1 MKERTASRLSL
12 GLLVV
17 TIAIGGASFLA
28 LAIGTAVTYGGGDR
42 GSPVAGLVIVVV
54 VAAASLLGRL
64 IVDRAGNVIGWA
76 FQAMALA
83 AAVSL
88 GTELI
93 IQLAAENAPSSGV
106 FGMDLVQRPSP
117 ETGALKQVALGTGLG
132 IELLGWLN
140 RLSFLGLVLPIPLI
154 FLSFPTGRPLSPGW
168 RWAVRLW
175 MASTLAA
182 LAWAALRPADAYGS
196 PPSGSFPGVHV
207 DSPFGVHG
215 IDPVFDVLATG
226 GVVAGFIAGGLGAA
240 SLVVRYRRAGGE
252 ERAQMRW
259 LALVGAAAA
268 TIMAVLL
275 LTDVLVGDDALSNTI
290 GSIGFVTLSL
300 LLLLGVPIAVAVA
313 VLKYRLYDI
322 DLVIRKTLVFGGLA
336 GFITLVYVGIVVGL
350 GALLGSGDEPNVALS
365 IAATAIVAVAF
376 QPVRERVQRFASRLV
391 YGKRATPYQVLA
403 RLSERAASTFAT
415 EDVLPRTARIIAEG
429 MGASRVVVWL
439 RVERELRPG
448 ASWPDTAGPP
458 RAVALSNGD
467 MPALEGDRAVP
478 VRLGSEL
485 LGAITVDKPASEP
498 FTPAEE
504 KLLDDLASQA
514 GLVISNVRLT
524 AELEANIERIEAQA
538 DELRA
543 SRQRIVA
550 AQDEERRRL
559 ERNIHDGAQ
568 QHLVALAVKLRLARQ
583 TIARDAVKGR
593 EQLVALRDEIGNAL
607 DTLSSL
613 ALGIY
618 PPLLE
623 EQGLAPALAAQ
634 YTRSGLPVHLS
645 TDLSRRHPIEAEAAV
660 YFCVLEALQNAA
672 KYAGASRIDIRLEEG
687 DDEIRFEVHDDGVG
701 FQVSSSEAVDPD
713 AASRSEGTSA
723 VRVSANGGGT
733 GLQGIR
739 DRIAVF
745 GGRAEVESAPGR
757 GTTIRGRV
765 PISKL
770 EAAR

>member
-1 MKERTASRLSL
+1 MNERTASRLSF
-12 GLLVV
+12 GLLVA
-17 TIAIGGASFLA
+17 TIAIGGVSFLG
-28 LAIGTAVTYGGGDR
+28 LAIGTAVTYGGEDR
-42 GSPVAGLVIVVV
+42 GSPLVGLVVLV
-54 VAAASLLGRL
+54 VAAAVALLGRM
-64 IVDRAGNVIGWA
+64 IVHRAGNVIGWA
-76 FQAMALA
+76 FQVIAFG

-88 GTELI
+88 GTELL
-93 IQLAAENAPSSGV
+93 IQLAADTAPSSGV
-106 FGMDLVQRPSP
+106 FGMELVQRPSP
-117 ETGALKQVALGTGLG
+117 ETGDLKQVALGTGLG
-132 IELLGWLN
+132 IELLGWIN
-140 RLSFLGLVLPIPLI
+140 RLSFLGITLPIPLI
-154 FLSFPTGRPLSPGW
+154 FLFFPTGRPPSPRW
-168 RWAVRLW
+168 RWTLRLW
-175 MASTLAA
+175 VVGTLA
-182 LAWAALRPADAYGS
+182 LVAWAAFKPADVYGA
-196 PPSGSFPGVHV
+196 PPAGSLPGIHI
-207 DSPFGVHG
+207 DGPFGVDG
-215 IDPVFDVLATG
+215 IDPVFDVLAMG
-226 GVVAGFIAGGLGAA
+226 GVVAGFVAGGFGVA
-240 SLVVRYRRAGGE
+240 SLIVRFRSARGD
-252 ERAQMRW
+252 ERAQMKW
-259 LALVGAAAA
+259 LALVGMAAASIVA
-268 TIMAVLL
+268 VMGLSELVGSNLTGSDWFFVALVVLL
-275 LTDVLVGDDALSNTI
+275 
-290 GSIGFVTLSL
+290 F
-300 LLLLGVPIAVAVA
+300 LGIPLAVAIA
-313 VLKYRLYDI
+313 VLKYRLYDV
-322 DLVIRKTLVFGGLA
+322 DVVISKAVVYGTLAV
-336 GFITLVYVGIVVGL
+336 FITVVYVGIVVGI
-350 GALLGSGDEPNVALS
+350 GALLGSGDEPNVALQ
-365 IAATAIVAVAF
+365 IAATAVVAFAF

-391 YGKRATPYQVLA
+391 YGRRATPYEVLA
-403 RLSERAASTFAT
+403 RLSERAAGTFAT

-448 ASWPDTAGPP
+448 ASWPGTAEPP
-458 RAVALSNGD
+458 HPVALSNGD
-467 MPALEGDRAVP
+467 LPDLEADRAVP
-478 VRLGSEL
+478 VRLGNEL

-583 TIARDAVKGR
+583 AIARDASKGR
-593 EQLVALRDEIGNAL
+593 ELMIALRDEIGNAL

-687 DDEIRFEVHDDGVG
+687 DDEIRFEVRDDGVG
-701 FQVSSSEAVDPD
+701 FQVSGSETVDPD
-713 AASRSEGTSA
+713 GASRSEGTSA
-723 VRVSANGGGT
+723 GRVSANGGGT

>member
-1 MKERTASRLSL
+1 VNARAASRLSL
-12 GLLVV
+12 ALLVV
-17 TIAIGGASFLA
+17 TIAIGGASALA
-28 LAIGTAVTYGGGDR
+28 LAIGTAVSYGGGDR
-42 GSPVAGLVIVVV
+42 GSSLFGLVFVVV
-54 VAAASLLGRL
+54 GIAVSLLGWL

-76 FQAMALA
+76 FQAIALA
-83 AAVSL
+83 AALSL

-93 IQLAAENAPSSGV
+93 IVLAAGNAPSSGL
-106 FGMDLVQRPSP
+106 FGMDLVPRPSP
-117 ETGALKQVALGTGLG
+117 ETGDLRFTAVGTGLG

-154 FLSFPTGRPLSPGW
+154 FLSFPTGRPLSPAW
-168 RWAVRLW
+168 RWAIRLW
-175 MASTLAA
+175 MASAIAA
-182 LAWAALRPADAYGS
+182 VAWAAFRPANAYGS
-196 PPSGSFPGVHV
+196 PPSGSLPGIHV

-215 IDPVFDVLATG
+215 IDPVFDVVATG
-226 GVVAGFIAGGLGAA
+226 AVVAGFLAGALGVA
-240 SLVVRYRRAGGE
+240 SLVLRYRRARGE

-268 TIMAVLL
+268 TIMIVLL
-275 LTDVLVGDDALSNTI
+275 VIDLLRADDALSNLI
-290 GSIGFVTLSL
+290 GSIGFFTLAL
-300 LLLLGVPIAVAVA
+300 LLLLGVPLAVAVS

-322 DLVIRKTLVFGGLA
+322 DVVIRKTVVFGGLA
-336 GFITLVYVGIVVGL
+336 AFITLVYVGIVVGL
-350 GALLGSGDEPNVALS
+350 GSLLGRGDEPNVALS

-391 YGKRATPYQVLA
+391 YGRRATPYEVLA
-403 RLSERAASTFAT
+403 RLSRRAAGTFAT
-415 EDVLPRTARIIAEG
+415 EDVLPRSARVIAEG

-439 RVERELRPG
+439 RVERELRPA
-448 ASWPDTAGPP
+448 ASWPGTADPP
-458 RAVALSNGD
+458 SAVALSNGD
-467 MPALEGDRAVP
+467 MPVLEGDRAAP
-478 VRLGSEL
+478 VRLGNEL
-485 LGAITVDKPASEP
+485 IGAITVDKPAGEP

-504 KLLDDLASQA
+504 KLLDDLAGQA

-524 AELEANIERIEAQA
+524 AELEANIERVESQAQ
-538 DELRA
+538 ELRA

-593 EQLVALRDEIGNAL
+593 EMLVALQDEIGSAL

-634 YTRSGLPVHLS
+634 YTRSGLPVRLS
-645 TDLSRRHPIEAEAAV
+645 TDLAHRYPIEAEAAV

-672 KYAGASRIDIRLEEG
+672 KHASASRIDVRLEEG
-687 DDEIRFEVHDDGVG
+687 AGELRFEVRDDGVG
-701 FQVSSSEAVDPD
+701 F
-713 AASRSEGTSA
+713 RL
-723 VRVSANGGGT
+723 SANGGGT

-739 DRIAVF
+739 DRLAVF
-745 GGRAEVESAPGR
+745 GGDAEVQSSPGR

-765 PISKL
+765 PVL
-770 EAAR
+770 TEGALR